1 MQSSGKEYFLVKL
14 RHLLLVLVFVGAL
27 NWGTTAFG
35 YNMVDIVS
43 TNLNELCKC
52 NLYLDKI
59 IYILVALSAV
69 KLMLDRDTWLP
80 FLGKSVLPCSLIP
93 MREIKG
99 DTVVTVN
106 VKPNTRVA
114 YWASLPQKS
123 DVIPDVVT
131 AYGDYSNAGVVMS
144 DATGK
149 AMLVI
154 NKGTDYD
161 VRYRLFNKRI
171 KRHVHYR
178 ELCDTFGMVKPIKTV
193 QY

>member
-14 RHLLLVLVFVGAL
+14 QHLFLVLVFVGAL
-27 NWGTTAFG
+27 NWGSTAFG
-35 YNMVDIVS
+35 YNVVDIVS
-43 TNLNELCKC
+43 RNINELCKC

-59 IYILVALSAV
+59 IYVLVALSAV
-69 KLMLDRDTWLP
+69 KLILDRDTWLP
-80 FLGKSVLPCSLIP
+80 FLGKNVLPCSLIP

-154 NKGTDYD
+154 NKGTDYY
-161 VRYRLFNKRI
+161 VPRHLYNKKI